1 MQQYFL
7 LKEKLLCGLCGF
19 IEAGGEHKL
28 KL

>member
-7 LKEKLLCGLCGF
+7 SKEKLLCGLYGS

>member
-7 LKEKLLCGLCGF
+7 LKEKLLIGLCGS
-19 IEAGGEHKL
+19 IEAGGEHNL